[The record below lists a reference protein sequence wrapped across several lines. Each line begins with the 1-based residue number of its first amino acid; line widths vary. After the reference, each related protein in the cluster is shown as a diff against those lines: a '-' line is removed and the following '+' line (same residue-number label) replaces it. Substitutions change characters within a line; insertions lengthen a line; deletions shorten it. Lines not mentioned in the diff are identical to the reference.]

1 MQTKSREKVKRD
13 RKSLCFNK
21 NLGLEIEDPSRSSNR
36 NYPQTLSLLKV
47 KKSRKDFRTIKKA

>member
-1 MQTKSREKVKRD
+1 MQTKSSGKVKRD
-13 RKSLCFNK
+13 RKSLYFNK
-21 NLGLEIEDPSRSSNR
+21 NLGLEIEDPSQSSRR

>member
-1 MQTKSREKVKRD
+1 MQTKSSGKVKRD
-13 RKSLCFNK
+13 RTSLYYNK
-21 NLGLEIEDPSRSSNR
+21 NLGLEIENPCRSSNR